1 MEYKVEG
8 LEYIS
13 HNKALWKPASFQD
26 TADMKG
32 EVDFYRLWIHSYILR
47 QIAHGCLFYRAV
59 GNVSYFLRISISAHI
74 FANLRIMLL
83 VLSTEV

>member
-1 MEYKVEG
+1 MEYKLEG

-32 EVDFYRLWIHSYILR
+32 EAEFYRL
-47 QIAHGCLFYRAV
+47 
-59 GNVSYFLRISISAHI
+59 
-74 FANLRIMLL
+74 
-83 VLSTEV
+83 